1 MGSPMKVGAF
11 DLFLLGVL
19 FGHVDNMKPL
29 NILTGIGTFG
39 LLGILFLFRQPAAL
53 FSSASTMINSQTAIC
68 NHAPIKTSLRIW
80 LDPIPRSPAG
90 SGALPPGIDPP
101 PAQVQGPE
109 THALNLELGLVNTSE
124 DQQSVSVLGWRWQ
137 QGSQT
142 QAIAWNVQP
151 NMSPLNQ
158 YTHVQRHLV
167 ELEGTEPVSVT
178 MDLSVNGQRCRLM
191 AEQPT

>member
-1 MGSPMKVGAF
+1 MR
-11 DLFLLGVL
+11 LL
-19 FGHVDNMKPL
+19 NML
-29 NILTGIGTFG
+29 VGIGSLG
-39 LLGILFLFRQPAAL
+39 LLGTVFRSQQPFSL
-53 FSSASTMINSQTAIC
+53 FSSASTIMNSQTATC
-68 NHAPIKTSLRIW
+68 NRDSIQTSLRIW
-80 LDPIPRSPAG
+80 LDPIPLSPAG

-101 PAQVQGPE
+101 PAQVQGSE
-109 THALNLELGLVNTSE
+109 THALSLELGLVNTSE
-124 DQQSVSVLGWRWQ
+124 DQQSASVLGWRWQ

-142 QAIAWNVQP
+142 EAIAWNVQP